1 MESHLLTTE
10 RQTQIRTLLAE
21 EGRVLAA
28 PLAKRFNVSE
38 DTVRRDLRDLAQAG
52 LCRRVYGGAVPVAP
66 SDGSLSER
74 RHLAPARKAA
84 LARAIAAEIAP
95 GSLLFIDA
103 GSTNLAVAEALA
115 VDAGLTVVTNAPL
128 IACALLERGGIET
141 ILIGGRIDAGTG
153 ACFGPKAL
161 ADAER
166 FRPDVLILG
175 ACGIDVGEGV
185 TGNVFEEC
193 ELKAALASRSRRIFV
208 AATNDKIGTAAPYA
222 VIATE
227 KISLL
232 FVEADCDPAAM
243 EAMAARGVSLVRA
256 APDDARRQ
264 KPAGGKD

>member
-1 MESHLLTTE
+1 MDSHLLTSE
-10 RQTQIRTLLAE
+10 RQARIRTLLAQ

-52 LCRRVYGGAVPVAP
+52 LCRRVYGGAVPYAP
-66 SDGSLSER
+66 SEGSLSER

-84 LARAIAAEIAP
+84 LARAIAAEIQP
-95 GSLLFIDA
+95 GTLLFIDA

-128 IACALLERGGIET
+128 IACALLERRGIET
-141 ILIGGRIDAGTG
+141 ILIGGRIDAETG

-175 ACGIDVGEGV
+175 ACGIDADEGV
-185 TGNVFEEC
+185 TGHVFEEC

-222 VIATE
+222 VIATD
-227 KISLL
+227 KISVL
-232 FVEADCDPAAM
+232 FVETDCDPDSMA
-243 EAMAARGVSLVRA
+243 AMAARGVAIVRA
-256 APDDARRQ
+256 APDDAGPRR
-264 KPAGGKD
+264 PAGARN